1 MQLFGS
7 QGIPFIAIAL
17 ANAGIRTL
25 YVTEKMNKP
34 RGIFCGQGR
43 CGSCRMIVDG
53 VPDVKTCSTP
63 VTTMHDG
70 IIYTGVPNK
79 EELKN
84 APGIPAADKIKP
96 GGTAFIECLQTIAC
110 NPCEANCPT
119 GAISIGAQISN
130 RPVLD
135 TNKCVGCG
143 TCVSKCPGLAITVI
157 ACNRASSTTVL
168 SLPYEYFPLPKAGD
182 TVAAVDREGR
192 FVCNA
197 RVLQVKP
204 MSAHQSTSVVKIEFP
219 EEFTFKVKSI
229 NTFHWRSKNG

>member
-1 MQLFGS
+1 M
-7 QGIPFIAIAL
+7 P
-17 ANAGIRTL
+17 
-25 YVTEKMNKP
+25 
-34 RGIFCGQGR
+34 
-43 CGSCRMIVDG
+43 
-53 VPDVKTCSTP
+53 P
-63 VTTMHDG
+63 VIHR
-70 IIYTGVPNK
+70 
-79 EELKN
+79 EL
-84 APGIPAADKIKP
+84 
-96 GGTAFIECLQTIAC
+96 
-110 NPCEANCPT
+110 
-119 GAISIGAQISN
+119 
-130 RPVLD
+130 
-135 TNKCVGCG
+135 CVGCG